1 MLNMHRDPL
10 GPHPT
15 TPPTDPIAGLAQEAA
30 SLAASLGAA
39 EPAAPVRSA
48 DPPAQASPRGTRH
61 RRGPGGRQNY
71 HHGDLRRALVDAAL
85 RLVEAGD
92 DGSPTLRSV
101 AEAVGVSAA
110 APYRHFADREAL
122 LAAVLVRGFDELAET
137 MNHERLAAGS
147 PLEAL
152 AAAGEAYVRF
162 AAGHPRLYRAMFG
175 PECDKTAH
183 PELATAGQR
192 ALAVMR
198 DAVTACCVAGHVDA
212 QSAGK
217 VVLAGWSLMHGL
229 ASLQA
234 DGLLDAAGGGKA
246 AVRNAGEVIALLV
259 AGAASTRR
267 PMSTVAGALGGT
279 PAMSATAG
287 SASPAPA
294 SGGTDGPR

>member
-1 MLNMHRDPL
+1 MLNMHADPL
-10 GPHPT
+10 GPAPT

-39 EPAAPVRSA
+39 EPAVPAGADDVPAPASA
-48 DPPAQASPRGTRH
+48 RGPRN
-61 RRGPGGRQNY
+61 RRGPGGRPNY

-92 DGSPTLRSV
+92 EVSPTLRSV

-152 AAAGEAYVRF
+152 AATGEAYVRF
-162 AAGHPRLYRAMFG
+162 AAEHPRLYRTMFG

-183 PELATAGQR
+183 PDLASAGQR

-217 VVLAGWSLMHGL
+217 VVLASWSLMHGL

-267 PMSTVAGALGGT
+267 PMGAVAGGLGGAMAA
-279 PAMSATAG
+279 PAMAG
-287 SASPAPA
+287 PAPHA
-294 SGGTDGPR
+294 PAGTDGPR